1 MGGVTHKI
9 GLADVNPW
17 YPASGPSV
25 VDEGEDH
32 MAVVHHRY
40 ATVDGHQLFYR
51 EAGDPGAPAIVLL
64 HGFPTS
70 SHMFRHLIPVLAHDY
85 HVIAPDHL
93 GFGLS
98 DAPAADVYD
107 YTFDNLADLT
117 AGLLDHLGVGRYAL
131 YVQDYG
137 APIGWRLALSRPDAI
152 TAIVSQNGNAYD
164 AGFVDDFW
172 KTIWAYHQAPG
183 PDTEEPVRGFLSL
196 EATRWQYVTGVSDE
210 TLVDPEAWLHDYALL
225 SRPGNDEVQ
234 LALFRDYATNPPL
247 YPAVQAYF
255 RASNVPLLATWG
267 RGDEI
272 FGPAGAEAFAADLP
286 YAEIHLLDGGHFLLE
301 SALDE
306 VATLI
311 LKFLGRQRSL
321 N

>member
-1 MGGVTHKI
+1 MT
-9 GLADVNPW
+9 
-17 YPASGPSV
+17 
-25 VDEGEDH
+25 
-32 MAVVHHRY
+32 VVHHRY
-40 ATVDGHQLFYR
+40 ATVHGHQLFYR
-51 EAGDPGAPAIVLL
+51 EAGDVEAPTILLL

-70 SHMFRHLIPVLAHDY
+70 SHMFRHLIPLLAANY

-98 DAPAADVYD
+98 DAPSAGAFD
-107 YTFDNLADLT
+107 YTFDALTKLT
-117 AGLLDHLGVGRYAL
+117 AGLLDHLGVKRYAL

-137 APIGWRLALSRPDAI
+137 APIGWRLALSRPDAVS
-152 TAIVSQNGNAYD
+152 AIVSQNGNAYE

-196 EATRWQYVTGVSDE
+196 DATRWQYVTGVPDE
-210 TLVDPEAWLHDYALL
+210 TLVDPEAWHHDFALL
-225 SRPGNDEVQ
+225 SRPGNDEIQ

-255 RASNVPLLATWG
+255 RSSNVPLLAAWG

-306 VATLI
+306 VGALI
-311 LKFLGRQRSL
+311 LKFLGQQTRS
-321 N
+321 